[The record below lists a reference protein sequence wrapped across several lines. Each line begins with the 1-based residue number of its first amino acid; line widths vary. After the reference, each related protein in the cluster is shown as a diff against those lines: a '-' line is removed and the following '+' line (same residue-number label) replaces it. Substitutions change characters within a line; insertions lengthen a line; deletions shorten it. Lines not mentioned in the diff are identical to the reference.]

1 MNRPT
6 RPQRDQEILNL
17 LEELSSVRPDY
28 PPELLAMRRAAF
40 MEMLERMEALRTKDS
55 RSLDEQAMTEILKG
69 LQHHNAKYPPL
80 LLAKQRAAF
89 LDQVAKHRQPS
100 WMETF
105 RSAVLKWFA
114 SGATALREAMTHE
127 LRRSLIVVSLVVAAF
142 AGIMILNEDDHSVGL
157 SGAHLAQREISQ
169 PTLAIPV
176 PTDISKVTKT
186 ICTPDSPSAPSCV
199 IHGFA
204 QSRDR
209 TSWVSRTANS
219 WIKIDM
225 GKTVS
230 INKVEM
236 DRKNSGD
243 SSGDF
248 TIAVARSDGQYETVY
263 DSAVDQTTWAAAGP
277 EKVEVSFEPVLA
289 RYVKVTVAEPGIVI
303 DEVRAFSAIQL
314 PPTDIAAEDEDPQD
328 PPDTVSKPTSTPLP
342 TNTPLPSKT
351 PAPTDTLWP
360 TSTPM
365 PTNTPLPSST
375 PAPTDTLWP
384 TDTPAPTNT
393 PWPTD
398 TPAPTDTLWPTDTP
412 GPADIAASPVVTSPI
427 EQIKPKKNE

>member
-1 MNRPT
+1 M

-17 LEELSSVRPDY
+17 LEELSSVKPDY

-40 MEMLERMEALRTKDS
+40 MELLERMEALRTKDS
-55 RSLDEQAMTEILKG
+55 RPLDEQAMTEILKG

-80 LLAKQRAAF
+80 LLTRQRAAF

-100 WMETF
+100 RAETF
-105 RSAVLKWFA
+105 RSAVLNWFA
-114 SGATALREAMTHE
+114 NGAKALRQVMTPE
-127 LRRSLIVVSLVVAAF
+127 LRRSLVVVSLVVAAF
-142 AGIMILNEDDHSVGL
+142 AGITFLRNEDHSAGL
-157 SGAHLAQREISQ
+157 YGSYLAQREVSQ
-169 PTLAIPV
+169 PTHMIPV
-176 PTDISKVTKT
+176 PTRIAQVAKT
-186 ICTPDSPSAPSCV
+186 ICTPDSPSAPSCA
-199 IHGFA
+199 IHGFT

-263 DSAVDQTTWAAAGP
+263 DSAVDQSTWTAAGR
-277 EKVEVSFEPVLA
+277 ETVEVSFESVMA

-303 DEVRAFSAIQL
+303 DEVRAFSSIQL
-314 PPTDIAAEDEDPQD
+314 PPTGQVIENEDPQD
-328 PPDTVSKPTSTPLP
+328 QPDAVLKSTSTPVP

-360 TSTPM
+360 T
-365 PTNTPLPSST
+365 NTPLPTSTPIPSNT

-393 PWPTD
+393 PLPPN

-412 GPADIAASPVVTSPI
+412 VPADTAASLVATSPI
-427 EQIKPKKNE
+427 EYIKPKNNE